1 MRLDLEL
8 LEKLELSLTDLD
20 NLSQEERQTKIRKQ
34 YWKLALRYH
43 PDRNGGDET
52 RFKEIAE
59 AYQEILSDEEG
70 GEYLEIN
77 RYFTVV
83 DFELPKTAFDLLS
96 REAINEAYEK
106 LLADFRILA
115 SEEEK
120 YRFARNYAA
129 FISLAQLLKQEEQH
143 LNAELGSYFL
153 KQLGLPIWQKYQ
165 QEWRR
170 LILSLFAEE
179 YLDDFQYRDALV
191 TGELWPLLATR
202 KLLSP
207 VKLLVALINSAIL
220 GITVV
225 SSYLYA
231 EKLLTP
237 LVLEFR
243 QCYEDFQQGNL
254 NKWAVAQIAMKIIG
268 LIALVS
274 LPMVFFP
281 VATTMILSIPLASSL
296 LTILACPVNQIVR
309 PLAQYT
315 GLSPYAVSAALV
327 LVLGTSAFL
336 FISFFPI
343 TVLASLATPISIA
356 LTLYMLYGVAS
367 MIKKLYEISPPLALF
382 QLICF
387 ILGGAVS
394 LVAYFV
400 FPVDMTPLMEIVL
413 NLMGAAFIYQG
424 NRQLDNYKQEMA
436 EQIEMLPLPEEV
448 ITQDI
453 KYTVLQQVKTGH
465 YSAKFF
471 HTPKEAVYILPQE
484 RTIWQQADS
493 FFGGGEL
500 SKTTAEATGEKEPV
514 LPYLALVSGT

>member
-8 LEKLELSLTDLD
+8 LEELELSLTDLD
-20 NLSQEERQTKIRKQ
+20 NLSEDERQTKIRKQ
-34 YWKLALRYH
+34 YWKLALRHH
-43 PDRNGGDET
+43 PDRNGGDEA

-59 AYQEILSDEEG
+59 AYRLIFSDEEN
-70 GEYLEIN
+70 EEFLEIN

-83 DFELPKTAFDLLS
+83 DFDLPDTAFDLLS
-96 REAINEAYEK
+96 REAINEAYEE

-115 SEEEK
+115 TEEEK
-120 YRFARNYAA
+120 YRFARNHAA

-143 LNAELGSYFL
+143 LNAQLGSYFL

-165 QEWRR
+165 QEWRK

-191 TGELWPLLATR
+191 TGELWSLLATR

-207 VKLLVALINSAIL
+207 VKLLVALINSAVL
-220 GITVV
+220 GVTVV
-225 SSYLYA
+225 SGYLFA
-231 EKLLTP
+231 EKLLKP
-237 LVLEFR
+237 LILEFR
-243 QCYEDFQQGNL
+243 QCYEDFKQGNL
-254 NKWAVAQIAMKIIG
+254 NKWAVAQIAVKIIG

-274 LPMVFFP
+274 LPLVFFP
-281 VATTMILSIPLASSL
+281 VTTTFILSIPIASSL

-315 GLSPYAVSAALV
+315 GLSPYVVTAALV
-327 LVLGTSAFL
+327 LGLGVSAFL
-336 FISFFPI
+336 LINFFPI
-343 TVLASLATPISIA
+343 TVLASLATPISIV

-367 MIKKLYEISPPLALF
+367 IIKKLYEISPPLALF

-387 ILGGAVS
+387 ILGGALS

-400 FPVDMTPLMEIVL
+400 FPVDTTPLMDLVL

-424 NRQLDNYKQEMA
+424 NSVLDNYKQEMSD
-436 EQIEMLPLPEEV
+436 QIEMLPLPEEV
-448 ITQDI
+448 IPQDI
-453 KYTVLQQVKTGH
+453 KNTVLQQVKTGH

-471 HTPKEAVYILPQE
+471 HTPKEAAYISPKE
-484 RTIWQQADS
+484 RTLWQQTAS

-500 SKTTAEATGEKEPV
+500 PQSTVESTGEKELD
-514 LPYLALVSGT
+514 LPYLAITS